1 MGFQG
6 KRSISDHMNEAVNY
20 IDHLQKKIKEL
31 GAKRDELKKDN
42 SIVLEPESGGTST
55 HGVCPTTYVMVRP
68 CSGGVEIMV
77 NSCFTEEGLAISRVL
92 QELLEEGL
100 VVDSCVCTK
109 VNERLIY
116 TVQSQVLYMITRVL
130 FVSWKFLFWSI
141 LFVYPLNFMISQ
153 VSDMTSTVDLPGL
166 QQKLMEAIP
175 LSKKIPN

>member
-1 MGFQG
+1 M
-6 KRSISDHMNEAVNY
+6 SDHMNEAVNY

-42 SIVLEPESGGTST
+42 SIALEPESGGTSS
-55 HGVCPTTYVMVRP
+55 HHVCPTTYVMVRP

-116 TVQSQVLYMITRVL
+116 TVQSQVLYMIIITRVL
-130 FVSWKFLFWSI
+130 SVCFGSFYFGHCSFTL
-141 LFVYPLNFMISQ
+141 
-153 VSDMTSTVDLPGL
+153 
-166 QQKLMEAIP
+166 
-175 LSKKIPN
+175 